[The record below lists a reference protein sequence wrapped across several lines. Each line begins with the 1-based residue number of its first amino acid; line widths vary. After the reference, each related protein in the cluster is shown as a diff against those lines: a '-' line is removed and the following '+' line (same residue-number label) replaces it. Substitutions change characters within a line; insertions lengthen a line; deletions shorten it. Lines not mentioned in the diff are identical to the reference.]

1 MSVADPKEVMMS
13 TLQIDLL
20 SAWRKVS
27 AGASQLF
34 EAVDRLP
41 EECQC
46 ANGDDHFDQNCECC
60 GGHERKAGHSRSDEN
75 CSAILSRLRAD
86 TALLAKDFSALAG
99 PLELAAFATQS
110 VELRRG
116 VILTAVDLERV
127 VQAFERLDHAVMGFR
142 RNCTAT
148 DLKRIKSRCFELC
161 FLCDRISS
169 VLECTPLESAA
180 E

>member
-1 MSVADPKEVMMS
+1 MS

-20 SAWRKVS
+20 SAWRNVS
-27 AGASQLF
+27 AGASQLL
-34 EAVDRLP
+34 ETVELLP

-46 ANGDDHFDQNCECC
+46 GNGDEHLDHHCECC
-60 GGHERKAGHSRSDEN
+60 GGHERAFGDATSGET
-75 CSAILSRLRAD
+75 CSTILSRLRAD

-99 PLELAAFATQS
+99 PLEFAALATQN

-116 VILTAVDLERV
+116 VILTAVDLEKV

-148 DLKRIKSRCFELC
+148 ELKRVKSRCFELC

-169 VLECTPLESAA
+169 VLESTSLEAA
-180 E
+180 GE

>member
-1 MSVADPKEVMMS
+1 MS

-20 SAWRKVS
+20 SAWRKIS
-27 AGASQLF
+27 TGATQLL

-46 ANGDDHFDQNCECC
+46 TNGDDHFDQNCECC
-60 GGHERKAGHSRSDEN
+60 GGHERMAGHTGSVEN

-99 PLELAAFATQS
+99 PLELTAFATQS

-127 VQAFERLDHAVMGFR
+127 VQAFERLDHSVMGFR

-148 DLKRIKSRCFELC
+148 ELKRVKSRCFELC

-169 VLECTPLESAA
+169 ELETASLESDGV
-180 E
+180 

>member
-1 MSVADPKEVMMS
+1 MS
-13 TLQIDLL
+13 TVPIDLL
-20 SAWRKVS
+20 SAWRKIS
-27 AGASQLF
+27 GGASQLL

-41 EECQC
+41 EGCQC
-46 ANGDDHFDQNCECC
+46 ANGDEHFDQHCECC
-60 GGHERKAGHSRSDEN
+60 GGHERMAGDTGSET
-75 CSAILSRLRAD
+75 CSVILSRLRAD

-148 DLKRIKSRCFELC
+148 ELKRVKSRCFELC

-169 VLECTPLESAA
+169 ELERGSLESAG

>member
-1 MSVADPKEVMMS
+1 MS
-13 TLQIDLL
+13 TLQIDLF

-27 AGASQLF
+27 GGASQLL
-34 EAVDRLP
+34 EAVEQLP

-46 ANGDDHFDQNCECC
+46 VNGDEYFDQHCECC
-60 GGHERKAGHSRSDEN
+60 GGHERMAGHPGSGER

-116 VILTAVDLERV
+116 VIFDCGR
-127 VQAFERLDHAVMGFR
+127 
-142 RNCTAT
+142 
-148 DLKRIKSRCFELC
+148 S
-161 FLCDRISS
+161 
-169 VLECTPLESAA
+169 
-180 E
+180 